1 MSGALLLAGVLL
13 GPAEPSLPDGNSLV
27 RELARKQRHW
37 EEVLD
42 SYTYDVEVLR
52 EELEK
57 DGRVA
62 KRRIRAYEVFYV
74 KGRPVWRLVRDEG
87 QPLDADRQA
96 KVDRAVKEKVDAIN
110 EGRSAAELAGVRLS
124 AILER
129 YDFRAV
135 ERESLDG
142 RPAIVLDFS
151 PRPGSRPLEHDNVLR
166 VLAGRVWVDEAEREV
181 VRAEIRN
188 TAGVRVLLGL
198 GASVSTVS
206 ATFEFRKVGD
216 TVWLPVREETQAS
229 GRVML
234 LKTFRTRVVLSYDH
248 FRRFQVQAEEKVH

>member
-1 MSGALLLAGVLL
+1 MSAALLLAGVLL
-13 GPAEPSLPDGNSLV
+13 GPSEPLPDGNTLV

-37 EEVLD
+37 EEVLN
-42 SYTYDVEVLR
+42 SYTYDVQVVR
-52 EELEK
+52 EELDK
-57 DGRVA
+57 DGKVA
-62 KRRIRAYEVFYV
+62 KRRDRGYEVFYV
-74 KGRPVWRLVRDEG
+74 KGRPVWRLVKDEG
-87 QPLDADRQA
+87 RSLDADRQA
-96 KVDRAVKEKVDAIN
+96 KVDREVKEKVDAIN
-110 EGRSAAELAGVRLS
+110 GGRVAAELPGVRLS

-135 ERESLDG
+135 ERQTPGE
-142 RPAIVLDFS
+142 RPAIVLDFT

-188 TAGVRVLLGL
+188 TAGVKVLLGL

-216 TVWLPVREETQAS
+216 TLWLPVREETQAS

>member
-110 EGRSAAELAGVRLS
+110 EGRSAAELPGVRLS

-129 YDFRAV
+129 
-135 ERESLDG
+135 ETG
-142 RPAIVLDFS
+142 
-151 PRPGSRPLEHDNVLR
+151 
-166 VLAGRVWVDEAEREV
+166 GRV
-181 VRAEIRN
+181 
-188 TAGVRVLLGL
+188 
-198 GASVSTVS
+198 SVSS
-206 ATFEFRKVGD
+206 FVG
-216 TVWLPVREETQAS
+216 LYLR
-229 GRVML
+229 L
-234 LKTFRTRVVLSYDH
+234 LRFPADVLSALDLDSKCLLLIEPMGH
-248 FRRFQVQAEEKVH
+248 GIQQVEHGQHSRFVAQHRRRGQ